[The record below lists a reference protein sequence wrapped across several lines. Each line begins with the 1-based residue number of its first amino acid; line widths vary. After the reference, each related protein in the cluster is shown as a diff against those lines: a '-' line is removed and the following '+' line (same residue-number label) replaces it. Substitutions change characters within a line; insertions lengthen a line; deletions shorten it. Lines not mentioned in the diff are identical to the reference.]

1 MLCFMRCLFMK
12 KFFILTLISLF
23 SIFIHSQYS
32 HANKNTENLSLS
44 VGQSMWLNKPEGT
57 GDDFIWVCNNNNLL
71 VEEDN
76 IILAKEA
83 GQAMLQL
90 KNDNQTLLQ
99 YTFTIKDAET
109 VRFAYADNC
118 RPEVGKSINFFA
130 ITDLSANNVR
140 FSFDGKSVESKSKN
154 VDNNVIVWQSN
165 TLVSANKSFTV
176 TIDYFKDGS
185 WVKSGKTIHILGTS
199 SSESSLCERC
209 ISSQCVDFI
218 AKYEGFLAS
227 LRKFDPLS
235 RFKVRDIGHGHVVPP
250 LEPFYN
256 NITVSEA
263 KALLFET
270 LNKGY
275 YAKKVNE
282 FLISNQIKFNQNQF
296 DALVSFCY
304 NLGAKW
310 MENSNLKDIILDC
323 KNPHKANF
331 ATVTYERGI
340 NIRSEPSLSAKII
353 KAIPFREEVVVLS
366 NQKYNDNWY
375 HVKTKSGLSGFCF
388 DEGLNITYKE
398 YALPINSLESID
410 RENFTNTVLKYHHG
424 NYKCL
429 RGLLSRRIDEVEM
442 FFFGD
447 YKKDGNINKLKLPI
461 PECIKE
467 SLVI

>member
-1 MLCFMRCLFMK
+1 MK
-12 KFFILTLISLF
+12 KLFTLTLISLF
-23 SIFIHSQYS
+23 CVFIHTQCS
-32 HANKNTENLSLS
+32 HADKNTENLSLS

-57 GDDFIWVCNNNNLL
+57 GDDFRWVCNNNNLL
-71 VEEDN
+71 VEEDD
-76 IILAKEA
+76 IVLAKEA
-83 GQAMLQL
+83 GQATLQL

-99 YTFTIKDAET
+99 YDFTIKDAET

-118 RPEVGKSINFFA
+118 RPEEGKSINFFA

-140 FSFDGKSVESKSKN
+140 FSFDGKSVESKSKS
-154 VDNNVIVWQSN
+154 VDNNVIVWQSD
-165 TLVSANKSFTV
+165 TLVIGNKPFTV

-199 SSESSLCERC
+199 SNDPSLCERC

-218 AKYEGFLAS
+218 AKWEGFLAS
-227 LRKFDPLS
+227 LRKCDPLS
-235 RFKVRDIGHGHVVPP
+235 RFKVRDIGHGHVIPP

-256 NITVSEA
+256 NITMSEA

-270 LNKGY
+270 LNKDY

-296 DALVSFCY
+296 DALVSLCY
-304 NLGAKW
+304 NLNTKW
-310 MENSNLKDIILDC
+310 MEDSNLKNIILDC

-331 ATVTYERGI
+331 ATVAYERGI
-340 NIRSEPSLSAKII
+340 NVRSEPSLSAKII
-353 KAIPFREEVVVLS
+353 KAIPFGEEVVVLS

-388 DEGLNITYKE
+388 DEGLNITSKE
-398 YALPINSLESID
+398 YALPINFLESID

-429 RGLLSRRIDEVEM
+429 RGLLFRRIDEVEM
-442 FFFGD
+442 FLFGD
-447 YKKDGNINKLKLPI
+447 YKKDGNINKLKFPI
-461 PECIKE
+461 PDCIKE
-467 SLVI
+467 SLAM